1 MHIHIA
7 SAIEDNFLWSW

>member
-7 SAIEDNFLWSW
+7 SATEDKIPW